1 MDAKLVVSDEVDD
14 DNEDDF
20 DMTADSSPVNAASAW
35 IISLSPPN

>member
-1 MDAKLVVSDEVDD
+1 MDAKLIVSDEVDD

-20 DMTADSSPVNAASAW
+20 DMTANAASAW